1 MWTASLHLRLCPP
14 NCRRHSSSSATI
26 TTYRRRSRRVAGV
39 SRVAKILHR
48 RPTRKRQWR
57 SIVKSAVHQGKGQIS
72 FYNNRSPSPNCIFAF
87 YFEPILR
94 AYPPPS
100 SSRHIFIY
108 FVFFLLLS
116 LPPNHR
122 GHNATLS
129 PLTKWSVALIHF
141 LNQFDEIVGTEKKS
155 TSLHVQPNLGRKITF
170 RCCFSQFKTSATWKK
185 KGRWGRRIP
194 ATNLLSV
201 FCCAPLSCSSRV
213 IR

>member
-1 MWTASLHLRLCPP
+1 MALITAVLSSREQPTRALRALSFRTVEHRHSNNNSWLRRRLITILWMWTAPLHLRLCPP

-129 PLTKWSVALIHF
+129 PLTKWSVAPIHF

-155 TSLHVQPNLGRKITF
+155 TSA
-170 RCCFSQFKTSATWKK
+170 C
-185 KGRWGRRIP
+185 P
-194 ATNLLSV
+194 AQSW
-201 FCCAPLSCSSRV
+201 
-213 IR
+213 